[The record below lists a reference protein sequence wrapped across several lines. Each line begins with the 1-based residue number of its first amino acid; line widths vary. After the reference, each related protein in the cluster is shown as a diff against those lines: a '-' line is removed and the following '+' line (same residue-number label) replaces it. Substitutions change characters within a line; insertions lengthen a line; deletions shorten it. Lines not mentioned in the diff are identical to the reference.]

1 MDDGISGKADKKRAH
16 VVPYP
21 ADLHIPDLENIFLRS
36 IILAKK
42 KTASKGSKSADTS
55 EKESAAAVDTSLT
68 VAKKATKKKTSKK
81 TAKKTT
87 KKVAQKTTKKTTKK
101 VSKKTSKK
109 KTTKKKTTKKTSKKA
124 GSQPAE
130 EAVTAVEITATEEIT
145 PKVTEE
151 VTPKVAEEVT
161 PKPAKKTGR
170 KTGKT
175 KIDTSK
181 TAISAQTP
189 PKEEEPKAPIEK
201 PLSELTIEERIA
213 RKEAAKSLGTREPA
227 PAAKP
232 KDSGTTTD
240 KRKSVKAAATSAQ
253 TSPRVNTD
261 KAPLLKGEK
270 ISGGLLAL
278 EQQAAKKNSPQ
289 QNHAPEKPA
298 AEPEVKI
305 QTTAPKPEKE
315 LNALQPTILEAE
327 TDAEDEDKKLS
338 RSARRRRNKRKK
350 KEQEK
355 FTDDSGNSSSESADS
370 QTSGTSAQNLAPI
383 TATAILAEKQKEQD
397 TQNRKNTGRN
407 MLMNVVD
414 HGEIRVAIAGKK
426 GLEEIY
432 IEKSGGEFVHGNIFK
447 GVVENVEPN
456 LQAAFINIGAEKNG
470 FLHVRDV
477 IYPFGGYEDI
487 FGKSNR
493 QKPSSKRPPIN
504 QMLHKGQEVLVQI
517 TREQVATKGPSL
529 TTYISLPGRYLVL
542 MPAVKKRGVSKK
554 INDRGERDELRKAL
568 DQLDPPNDMG
578 YIIRT
583 AGMGKG
589 KDELQRDLDYLTML
603 WDAITTH
610 AKNVKGPMPIYQES
624 DLVIRAIR
632 DYFTDNIDIMYID
645 SEDEFKRAQEF
656 LKLTMPEDLKRAKF
670 YGDSE
675 PLFSHYDVEDEISG
689 LFSKSVRLK
698 SGGELIIEQTEA
710 MVTIDVNTG
719 KFVKGKS
726 SQDMVLKINREA
738 ASEIAKQLR
747 LRDMGGLVM
756 IDFIDM
762 DSEEDRRN
770 VENIFRNA
778 MKADRAKT
786 TILPIS
792 ALGVM
797 EMTRQRMR
805 QSLNLSHFDCC
816 KHCGGTGVIKNIA
829 TIETEFI
836 RALRS
841 ELKDGKS
848 CKIKMNPET
857 ALEISNKS
865 RLALSSLE
873 KEYNCSINVCSD
885 HSLRPDKF
893 VIGK

>member
-1 MDDGISGKADKKRAH
+1 M
-16 VVPYP
+16 
-21 ADLHIPDLENIFLRS
+21 
-36 IILAKK
+36 
-42 KTASKGSKSADTS
+42 
-55 EKESAAAVDTSLT
+55 
-68 VAKKATKKKTSKK
+68 
-81 TAKKTT
+81 
-87 KKVAQKTTKKTTKK
+87 
-101 VSKKTSKK
+101 
-109 KTTKKKTTKKTSKKA
+109 
-124 GSQPAE
+124 
-130 EAVTAVEITATEEIT
+130 
-145 PKVTEE
+145 
-151 VTPKVAEEVT
+151 
-161 PKPAKKTGR
+161 
-170 KTGKT
+170 
-175 KIDTSK
+175 
-181 TAISAQTP
+181 
-189 PKEEEPKAPIEK
+189 
-201 PLSELTIEERIA
+201 TIEERIA
-213 RKEAAKSLGTREPA
+213 RQEAEKKLKTAAPA
-227 PAAKP
+227 PKAKP
-232 KDSGTTTD
+232 VAS
-240 KRKSVKAAATSAQ
+240 SSSAEVKATETSA
-253 TSPRVNTD
+253 NTPKQASSSR
-261 KAPLLKGEK
+261 KATGKTKQPATPKNTGIGLSGEK

-278 EQQAAKKNSPQ
+278 EQQATQRQ
-289 QNHAPEKPA
+289 QTIAKPA
-298 AEPEVKI
+298 TETEAATSDKAR
-305 QTTAPKPEKE
+305 TTTPIKESPKEQE
-315 LNALQPTILEAE
+315 SLQSSVS
-327 TDAEDEDKKLS
+327 DSQDEDRKLS

-350 KEQEK
+350 KEQDEIAGENGSNQRP
-355 FTDDSGNSSSESADS
+355 TPEN
-370 QTSGTSAQNLAPI
+370 QTSGTFSTTVAPI
-383 TATAILAEKQKEQD
+383 TATAILAEKQKEKN
-397 TQNRKNTGRN
+397 TLKRKETGRN
-407 MLMNVVD
+407 MLMNVVG

-456 LQAAFINIGAEKNG
+456 LQAAFVNIGAEKNG

-554 INDRGERDELRKAL
+554 ISDRGERDELRKAL

-603 WDAITTH
+603 WDAITSH
-610 AKNVKGPMPIYQES
+610 ARNVKGPMPIYQES

-632 DYFTDNIDIMYID
+632 DYFTDSIDTMFID

-698 SGGELIIEQTEA
+698 SGGELILEQTEA

-738 ASEIAKQLR
+738 ATEIAKQLR

-762 DSEEDRRN
+762 DSEDDRRT

-792 ALGVM
+792 QLGVM

-805 QSLNLSHFDCC
+805 QSLNLSHFDSC

-836 RALRS
+836 RALRA
-841 ELKDGKS
+841 ELKDGKN

-857 ALEISNKS
+857 ALAVSNKS
-865 RLALSSLE
+865 RIALSSLE
-873 KEYNCSINVCSD
+873 NEYNCSINICSD